1 MPSQI
6 RVLIAED
13 HAEVRKGLSL
23 LLDFEQDIE
32 VVAEAVDGNEAV
44 QLARAH
50 QPSAIIM
57 DICMPGINGIEATRQ
72 ILKDLPQTKVLIISN
87 VGDENTIDDA
97 LACGAVGYISKQS
110 SLLDVPRALRELLK
124 GNAFISTAPAR
135 LRHD

>member
-1 MPSQI
+1 MLSPI

-13 HAEVRKGLSL
+13 HTVVRKGLKL

-44 QLARAH
+44 QLAREH
-50 QPSAIIM
+50 KPSAIIM

-72 ILKDLPQTKVLIISN
+72 ILKELPNTKVLIISN

-97 LACGAVGYISKQS
+97 LSCGALGYISKQS
-110 SLLDVPRALRELLK
+110 SLLDVPTALRELLK